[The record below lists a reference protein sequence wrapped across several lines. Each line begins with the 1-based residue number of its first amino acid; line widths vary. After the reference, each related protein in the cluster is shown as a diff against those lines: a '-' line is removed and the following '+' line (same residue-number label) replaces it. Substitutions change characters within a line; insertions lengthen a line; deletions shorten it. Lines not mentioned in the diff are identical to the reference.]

1 MKRPLSLR
9 VRILL
14 SCLACMV
21 GAMLIQLTLFTRS
34 SSQIISA
41 QVETINANTLANLG
55 DDLYERVKAV
65 ENSLIAIYEH
75 KDFLR
80 ALALEDVT
88 SLAETYASLAY
99 TMAYERL
106 SRPNISTRSISIPR
120 NTSWFPPTGTHRRPV
135 IPIRRTSMM
144 GPCPARTKA

>member
-1 MKRPLSLR
+1 MRRPLNLR

-34 SSQIISA
+34 STQIISA

-65 ENSLIAIYEH
+65 ENSLITIYEH

-80 ALALEDVT
+80 ALALEGAA
-88 SLAETYASLAY
+88 SLAQTYASLAY
-99 TMAYERL
+99 TMAYEAFEPSQYL
-106 SRPNISTRSISIPR
+106 NALYIYTPE
-120 NTSWFPPTGTHRRPV
+120 H
-135 IPIRRTSMM
+135 
-144 GPCPARTKA
+144 